1 MDPRRAI
8 PSVDRLLASPAF
20 APLLERAPRRRVV
33 ELLQAVQREL
43 RARPGREGEG
53 EAALADEAEYARR
66 VAERL
71 GRLEQSSLVPVI
83 NATGVVLHT
92 NLGRAP
98 LADAALE
105 AIAAVAGGYAALEY
119 DLEAGRRGSRY
130 DHCAGL
136 LRELTGA
143 EAALVVNNNAAALVL
158 ALGTLAL
165 GRDALVS
172 RGELVE
178 IGDSFRIAE
187 IVQRSGA
194 HLVEVGSTN
203 RTHLADYAAALNGEH
218 TGDDVLPDAGEAQQ
232 RAPAGTGAIL
242 KVNRSN
248 FHVSGF
254 TAETTIPQ
262 LATLAR
268 GRIPIVAD
276 LGSGLLLDAAL
287 LGLPAGEPT
296 AMQALREGADVVTMS
311 GDKLL
316 GGPQAGIIVGR
327 GPLVAAMRRNPLCR
341 ALRVDKLTLA
351 ALEAT
356 LRLYLQPERALQEI
370 PTLRMLR
377 LDPAEI
383 GARARNL
390 VSRLAAAGVAARLEE
405 GNSAV
410 GGGAYPQAPLP
421 TVLVALAGAAQGGTG
436 LAVRSASELER
447 RLRLGAGA
455 AVLARIADDRVLLD
469 LRTVLPREE
478 PRLLDAILAAHA

>member
-8 PSVDRLLASPAF
+8 PSVDRLLASPVF

-43 RARPGREGEG
+43 RSRPDGA
-53 EAALADEAEYARR
+53 EAENEIVLADEAEYARR

-71 GRLEQSSLVPVI
+71 ARLEASSLVPVI

-98 LADAALE
+98 LADAALD
-105 AIAAVAGGYAALEY
+105 AIARVAGGYAALEY
-119 DLEAGRRGSRY
+119 DLGAGQRGSRY

-143 EAALVVNNNAAALVL
+143 EDALVVNNNAAALVL
-158 ALGTLAL
+158 ALGTLAG

-194 HLVEVGSTN
+194 RLVEVGSTN
-203 RTHLADYAAALNGEH
+203 RTHVADYAAALNGESP
-218 TGDDVLPDAGEAQQ
+218 GDEPPETAGDAHE
-232 RAPAGTGAIL
+232 RAPGSTGAIL

-254 TAETTIPQ
+254 TAEATLAQ

-268 GRIPIVAD
+268 GRVPIVAD
-276 LGSGLLLDAAL
+276 LGSGLIVEPTL
-287 LGLPAGEPT
+287 LGLPALEPT
-296 AMQALREGADVVTMS
+296 VRQALRDGADVVTMS

-327 GPLVAAMRRNPLCR
+327 AGLVRAMRRNPLCR

-356 LRLYLQPERALQEI
+356 LRLYLQPEQALQEI

-377 LDPAEI
+377 LDAQAI
-383 GARARNL
+383 GARARDFAQ
-390 VSRLAAAGVAARLEE
+390 RLAAAGVPAGLEE
-405 GNSAV
+405 GDSAV
-410 GGGAYPQAPLP
+410 GGGAYPQTSLP
-421 TVLVALAGAAQGGTG
+421 TVLVALGGP
-436 LAVRSASELER
+436 RSAAELER
-447 RLRLGAGA
+447 RLRQGPT
-455 AVLARIADDRVLLD
+455 AVLARVADGRVLLD
-469 LRTVLPREE
+469 LRTVAQPEE
-478 PRLLDAILAAHA
+478 SHLLDAVVAAVHG